1 MNFTNLLV
9 QLRVSNQFAKNK
21 IKAASGSSAS
31 LYTLVILLFTTG
43 VGLIISG
50 IILLAVVTN
59 KDPNT
64 ILNVSGLT
72 IAAIIYLVLGIV
84 FWLTAHIISRK
95 VSGKHGTL
103 YVAMLDV
110 LNCSLFLVISIFG
123 GIILPVVTVTVL

>member
-21 IKAASGSSAS
+21 IKAASGGSAS

-43 VGLIISG
+43 IGLIISG
-50 IILLAVVTN
+50 VILLAVVTN

-84 FWLTAHIISRK
+84 FWLTAHLISRK
-95 VSGKHGTL
+95 VSGKHRIL
-103 YVAMLDV
+103 YLAMLDV

-123 GIILPVVTVTVL
+123 GIILPVITVTVL

>member
-95 VSGKHGTL
+95 VSGKHRTL

>member
-21 IKAASGSSAS
+21 IKAASGGSAS
-31 LYTLVILLFTTG
+31 LYTLVILLFTTC

-95 VSGKHGTL
+95 VSGKHHTL

-110 LNCSLFLVISIFG
+110 LNCSLFLIISIFG
-123 GIILPVVTVTVL
+123 GIILPVITVTVL

>member
-21 IKAASGSSAS
+21 IKAASGGSAS

-43 VGLIISG
+43 IGLIISG
-50 IILLAVVTN
+50 IILFAVVAN

-95 VSGKHGTL
+95 ITGKHWVL
-103 YVAMLDV
+103 YLAMLDV
-110 LNCSLFLVISIFG
+110 LNCSLFLIISIFG
-123 GIILPVVTVTVL
+123 GIILPVIMVAVL

>member
-21 IKAASGSSAS
+21 IKAASGGSAS
-31 LYTLVILLFTTG
+31 LYTLVILLFTVG
-43 VGLIISG
+43 VGLLISG

-95 VSGKHGTL
+95 VSGKHYIL
-103 YVAMLDV
+103 YLAMLDV
-110 LNCSLFLVISIFG
+110 LNCSLFLIISIFG
-123 GIILPVVTVTVL
+123 GIILPVITVAVL

>member
-21 IKAASGSSAS
+21 IKAASGGSAS
-31 LYTLVILLFTTG
+31 LYTLVILLFTVG
-43 VGLIISG
+43 VGLLISG

-95 VSGKHGTL
+95 VSGKHRTL

-123 GIILPVVTVTVL
+123 GIILPVITVTVL